1 MSAPFFVLPPLLPL
15 WKHQRQFRNL
25 VKDLPCDYELNM
37 RGLCIK
43 DIGDLRFK
51 YVLKEEDLAEQEC
64 TLPRLNGTKAFIET
78 IKTEDGAVDTWVEE
92 HELTEYEVYQVK
104 RNWFGR
110 GISMLLKGLGGL

>member
-51 YVLKEEDLAEQEC
+51 YVLKEYDFAEY
-64 TLPRLNGTKAFIET
+64 NGPLKLDTELRQ
-78 IKTEDGAVDTWVEE
+78 IKTLNFVVEYGKDITQKV
-92 HELTEYEVYQVK
+92 HA
-104 RNWFGR
+104 
-110 GISMLLKGLGGL
+110 